1 MTSNSGNSLALGLF
15 LVLGWLHAPAALA
28 ADDHAAHRHDS
39 HAAHGAP
46 TGLTLNNGKKWN
58 TDEPLRRGMGNIRAL
73 VERHQHATHGAKP
86 APAAYDKLAKGIQ
99 AETTYIFQNCK
110 LDKQA
115 DAVLHV
121 VLTEVLGGAA
131 AIEGKQQG
139 ASRDQGVARVAGALN
154 DYGRTFNHP
163 GWKPVK

>member
-1 MTSNSGNSLALGLF
+1 MTSNSGNSLVLGLF
-15 LVLGWLHAPAALA
+15 LVFGGLHAPAALA
-28 ADDHAAHRHDS
+28 ADDHAAAHRHDS
-39 HAAHGAP
+39 HAAP
-46 TGLTLNNGKKWN
+46 KGLVLNNGKKWN

-73 VERHQHATHGAKP
+73 VERHHHATHGGKP
-86 APAAYDKLAKGIQ
+86 VAAAYDKLAKGIQ

-115 DAVLHV
+115 DEVLHV

-131 AIEGKQQG
+131 AIEGKQKG
-139 ASRDQGVARVAGALN
+139 ASRDQGVTRVVGALN